1 MVEIFSYTLS
11 YGDLAL
17 LGLVAVFIGMAKSGV
32 HGMGMIA
39 VPLLALVFGGRSS
52 SGVMLIILTFADI
65 FAIIYYHRHLNKK
78 HLFRLLPWAFVGILI
93 GTYLGGKIDDSQF
106 RYIMGIIIIL
116 SLGIMIWKERAGSKF
131 LPEGLWFAILLGVLG
146 GITTMVGNLAGSVM
160 ALYLLTM
167 RLPKNEYIGTAAWFF
182 MIINWI
188 KIPFHV
194 FVWHTVTVQSVLLDL
209 TLIPFVAIGAWLGVK
224 LVKMIPD
231 QKYRWL
237 IIGMTFVA
245 AIAMFFK

>member
-1 MVEIFSYTLS
+1 MSKT
-11 YGDLAL
+11 
-17 LGLVAVFIGMAKSGV
+17 GV

-39 VPLLALVFGGRSS
+39 VPLLALIFGGRNS
-52 SGVMLIILTFADI
+52 SGVMLIILTIADI
-65 FAIIYYHRHLNKK
+65 FAIIYYRKHLNKH
-78 HLFRLLPWAFVGILI
+78 HLFRLLPWAFLGVLV
-93 GTYLGGKIDDSQF
+93 GTYIGGKIDDNQF
-106 RYIMGIIIIL
+106 RYIMGTIVIV
-116 SLGIMIWKERAGSKF
+116 SLGIMIWMEKSGTEF
-131 LPEGLWFAILLGVLG
+131 LPKGLWFAILLGILG

-167 RLPKNEYIGTAAWFF
+167 RLPKNEYIGTSAWFF

-194 FVWHTVTVQSVLLDL
+194 FAWQTVTFESVALDL
-209 TLIPFVAIGAWLGVK
+209 MLIPFVGLGALIGIK

-237 IIGMTFVA
+237 IILMTFVA